1 VQNIR
6 WTQATSISKI
16 SYHTRIETDV
26 AAPLKRTN
34 YFQHN
39 VTYSNMASKILLTII
54 AVLFVCGN
62 CYSQRIRSKSGRF
75 EYIRLPIEPLP
86 DNFKTFKVVPV
97 YPASSGVYENEV
109 MTQQLKKIF
118 KLESFK
124 SVEENPDLIIQV
136 KLKDFVATNPQLQQ
150 KPVALS
156 VEQKMEYYY
165 TVNYQYPMSAI
176 VIDRVTQVEI
186 FNGASNESGYVYSTG
201 AYPTTNQLSA
211 VWGDGFEHHRK
222 MKEDAF
228 SKNTQQLKNEIQ
240 SKYDFTP
247 VTIFQ
252 EVWAPKTT
260 KKQNYADL
268 DSAQMIAVK
277 AYELIRPNSKN
288 GFDSFRNGISLSVDI
303 WLRALKES
311 NLENDKARINSEV
324 VSSIRYNLAH
334 AYFWLDDLEKA
345 KEQVAIAQT
354 EFKETYWVEKLLKD
368 ISDKEA
374 RKKAAI
380 H

>member
-1 VQNIR
+1 M
-6 WTQATSISKI
+6 
-16 SYHTRIETDV
+16 
-26 AAPLKRTN
+26 TN
-34 YFQHN
+34 
-39 VTYSNMASKILLTII
+39 KILLAII
-54 AVLFVCGN
+54 VAVLVCGN
-62 CYSQRIRSKSGRF
+62 CYSQRIRSKSARI

-97 YPASSGVYENEV
+97 YPPSSGVYENEV

-118 KLESFK
+118 KLEAFK
-124 SVEENPDLIIQV
+124 SVEENPDLIIQIT
-136 KLKDFVATNPQLQQ
+136 LKDFVATNPQLEQ

-165 TVNYQYPMSAI
+165 SVNYQYPMSAL
-176 VIDRVTQVEI
+176 VIDRAAQKELFHGVP
-186 FNGASNESGYVYSTG
+186 NESGFVYSTG

-222 MKEDAF
+222 MKENAF
-228 SKNTQQLKNEIQ
+228 SKNTQQLKNDIQ
-240 SKYDFTP
+240 NKYDFTS

-252 EVWAPKTT
+252 EVWSPKTS
-260 KKQNYADL
+260 KKQNYSDL
-268 DSAQMIAVK
+268 DSAQMIALK
-277 AYELIRPNSKN
+277 AYELIRPDLKN
-288 GFDSFRNGISLSVDI
+288 GFDSFRNVISIPVDV

-324 VSSIRYNLAH
+324 ASSIRYNLAH

-354 EFKETYWVEKLLKD
+354 EFKETYWVEKVSKD

-374 RKKAAI
+374 RKKAAM